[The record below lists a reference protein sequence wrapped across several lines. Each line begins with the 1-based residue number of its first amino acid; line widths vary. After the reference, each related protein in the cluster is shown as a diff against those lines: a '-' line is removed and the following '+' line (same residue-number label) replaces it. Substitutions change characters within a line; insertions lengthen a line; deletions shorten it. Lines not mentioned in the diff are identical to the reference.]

1 MLRLAAQEADIVGC
15 TGINFMRGG
24 GEPEVS
30 GFRPASVD
38 AQVRVVREAAGERFG
53 RLELTALVQRVIV
66 TEDRYAAVAE
76 LTQRWPQLRADD
88 FLASRTSSSGRS
100 TGWQSSFSA
109 GASAGVFSYLV
120 THEAY
125 ADAFAPV
132 VARLA
137 GR

>member
-1 MLRLAAQEADIVGC
+1 
-15 TGINFMRGG
+15 MRGG
-24 GEPEVS
+24 VEPEVS

-53 RLELTALVQRVIV
+53 RLELSALIQRVIV
-66 TEDRYAAVAE
+66 TDDRHAAVAE

-88 FLASRTSSSGRS
+88 FLETPYLLIGTVGRMAEQVQRWRERW
-100 TGWQSSFSA
+100 G
-109 GASAGVFSYLV
+109 FSYLV

-137 GR
+137 GH